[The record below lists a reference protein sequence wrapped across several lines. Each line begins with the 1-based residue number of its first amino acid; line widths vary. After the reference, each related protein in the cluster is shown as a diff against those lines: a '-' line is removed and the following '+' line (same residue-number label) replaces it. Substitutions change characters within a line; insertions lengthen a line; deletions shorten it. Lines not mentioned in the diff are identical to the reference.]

1 MGNATSSKAQRN
13 KGLAAFD
20 GDIVIFGA
28 GAMAGAM
35 LRRWLDTGLPPARV
49 TAVRKSGVAVADGV
63 TTLSDATALPAP
75 AVLLIGVKPQQ
86 LPALLPAIEPL
97 AGPETLV
104 LSILAGVTLADLA
117 AALPRARAIVRL
129 MPNMPVA
136 EGRGVVVR
144 AGDATGVDAA
154 RADALLAPLG
164 HVHAVADEAGFDL
177 VTALT
182 GCGPAFVYRFV
193 GALAGAATRLGMDP
207 ADADRLARA
216 TVAGAAASL
225 ADSPQ
230 TPHALADAVASPG
243 GMTQAGL
250 DVLDDNGRLAA
261 LLAETLRA
269 ARERGKQL
277 AAAARGEG

>member
-1 MGNATSSKAQRN
+1 MTRSLS
-13 KGLAAFD
+13 AFD

-28 GAMAGAM
+28 GKMAGAM
-35 LRRWLDTGLPPARV
+35 LHRWLDAGLDPARI
-49 TAVRKSGVAVADGV
+49 TAVRKSGAPVADGV
-63 TTLSDATALPAP
+63 TTVADAGALPP
-75 AVLLIGVKPQQ
+75 RAVLMIGVKPQQ
-86 LPALLPAIEPL
+86 FPALLPAIEPL

-104 LSILAGVTLADLA
+104 LSILAGVTLDDLH
-117 AALPRARAIVRL
+117 AALPRARAHVRL

-136 EGRGVVVR
+136 EGRGVIVR
-144 AGDATGVDAA
+144 AGAVDAQDAA
-154 RADALLAPLG
+154 RLDALLAPLG
-164 HVHAVADEAGFDL
+164 HVHTLDNEAGFDL

-193 GALAGAATRLGMDP
+193 GALAGAATRLGLDP

-225 ADSPQ
+225 AESPD
-230 TPHALADAVASPG
+230 TPNALADAVASPG

-250 DVLDDNGRLAA
+250 DVLDDDGRLAT

-277 AAAARGEG
+277 AAAARGDA